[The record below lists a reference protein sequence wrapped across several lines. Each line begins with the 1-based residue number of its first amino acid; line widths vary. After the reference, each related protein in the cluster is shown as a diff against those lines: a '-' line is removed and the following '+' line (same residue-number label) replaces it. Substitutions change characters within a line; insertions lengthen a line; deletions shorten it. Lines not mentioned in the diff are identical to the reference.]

1 MARKARQF
9 SVVTPFMIFFTPMT
23 HVRVQKLAR
32 EMVCNYAFHY
42 INRAVLSEYTL
53 QVREVAS
60 KLLNLIAEG
69 LGLDKD
75 YFCGDLSKGT
85 TKMEVNYYPQCPDPS
100 LTMGL
105 LPHCD
110 RQLIT
115 VLAQGT
121 AACGLQAKYKER
133 WINVKPIPNAFVV
146 NFGHQL
152 EVEFLNLLVQIYWF
166 CVNYAI

>member
-1 MARKARQF
+1 
-9 SVVTPFMIFFTPMT
+9 MILFAPEI
-23 HVRVQKLAR
+23 HVQKSEKWQLIMHI
-32 EMVCNYAFHY
+32 E
-42 INRAVLSEYTL
+42 INRAVLSKYTVK
-53 QVREVAS
+53 VREVAL
-60 KLLNLIAEG
+60 KLLELIADG

-75 YFCGDLSKGT
+75 YFCGDLSKGI
-85 TKMEVNYYPQCPDPS
+85 TKMKVNYYPPCPDPS

-121 AACGLQAKYKER
+121 AACGLQAKYKDG
-133 WINVKPIPNAFVV
+133 WIDVKPIPHAFVV

-152 EVEFLNLLVQIYWF
+152 EVKNL
-166 CVNYAI
+166 

>member
-1 MARKARQF
+1 MYIK
-9 SVVTPFMIFFTPMT
+9 
-23 HVRVQKLAR
+23 
-32 EMVCNYAFHY
+32 
-42 INRAVLSEYTL
+42 INRAVLSEYTVR
-53 QVREVAS
+53 VREIAS
-60 KLLNLIAEG
+60 KLLKLIAEG
-69 LGLDKD
+69 LGLDRD
-75 YFCGDLSKGT
+75 YFCGDLSNG
-85 TKMEVNYYPQCPDPS
+85 TKMEVNYYPPCPDPS

-121 AACGLQAKYKER
+121 APCGLQAKYKEG

-152 EVEFLNLLVQIYWF
+152 EVEFLTCFIDLMLLITNQP
-166 CVNYAI
+166 

>member
-1 MARKARQF
+1 
-9 SVVTPFMIFFTPMT
+9 
-23 HVRVQKLAR
+23 
-32 EMVCNYAFHY
+32 
-42 INRAVLSEYTL
+42 
-53 QVREVAS
+53 
-60 KLLNLIAEG
+60 LNLIAEG
-69 LGLDKD
+69 LGLEKD

-121 AACGLQAKYKER
+121 AACGLQAKYKEG
-133 WINVKPIPNAFVV
+133 WIDVKPIPNAFVV

-152 EVEFLNLLVQIYWF
+152 EVEFLTFLLF
-166 CVNYAI
+166 KFTGFMFNYAISRFLNGMMVKFVPNPCF